1 MKTQLRAGFSIDTVS
16 PGYCE
21 QVEGWNPRAGGS
33 GCPAEQALPAGV
45 FDWWGGLIFQ
55 VQEVGVGVRQ
65 AGSPREPG
73 VDSVGDRG
81 RGETIYLET
90 REMTS

>member
-21 QVEGWNPRAGGS
+21 QVGS